1 MCSTGPFP
9 QTFLGKSLYLCIFT
23 TSALLNIT
31 TPAAAIPSP
40 ELVIGSVSS
49 LSQVLAVGFAFIS
62 GATALLARK
71 FGVEFSP
78 NSGRIPVRLML
89 FGLAL
94 IMALGAVNLW
104 QYKAAQSESLARMQ
118 ATLLRPAQFKGTQI
132 KDETLKET
140 SFNAQENSPL
150 AISTTAVQA
159 LLDGPQ
165 SNRPLLFD
173 VRETGEH
180 AMGSLPG
187 ARHVRFPDFRNES
200 IDLNGKQV
208 ILFCHNGN
216 RSSETC
222 AELAAR
228 GVNCK
233 FVAGG
238 IEKWIVEGRTFSD
251 AKVTSLSDLRA
262 LPAYPNK
269 DRLLDSKA
277 FSALMDVGD
286 LQIVDTRYPKDF
298 AAGHLPDAINI
309 PVRSLTT
316 KALQSRIAG
325 LEKKPTVAACYD
337 RRSCFMSQVLGL
349 DLTQNGIDYQG
360 RYTTPWDYFVPP
372 TPKPHVQAWMA
383 QQNTTL
389 WQKSI
394 HQLAAVLVQA
404 SQGIGVVG
412 AIFALALLSRILILP
427 IALKSERDQIVTR
440 NKSTELTAL
449 KTRLAK
455 DPTRKARAIQ
465 QFYSEHG
472 LTPMRNMTALLFLP
486 LMMLGLSA
494 TQEAG
499 LRIGTPMGWVNSMGA
514 ADPLYVMPALF
525 AGLAGLYLHWA
536 VAKTTKQA
544 VLCWGLGV
552 PPLFAMVIGISF
564 LGNLY
569 LCIALGL
576 LLVQRAFVTGRLALW
591 SGSLRRVVRN
601 ILVRHVFQ
609 RVIPL
614 AYSHALTDAGNKSYR
629 LSVLKNAGLPVPQG
643 VVLTTAV
650 IADYNALSLA
660 QKGKFAARIWR
671 MIGKTHCAVRS
682 SAAAEDGAD
691 KSFAG
696 VFDSVLHVDRTGL
709 TAALDAVHTSFSAAR
724 AGSYSGGDTDHDG
737 NILVQVMVDA
747 EYAGVMFTQDSTAP
761 GLMMIELAKGT
772 GDDLVSGRVTPQSLR
787 FGRYTK
793 KPVGTEKPPFD
804 LTYLIKLGDKIEA
817 LFNRP
822 QDIEWA
828 YKGGRFYILQSRDI
842 TTLHLGDATAQARLS
857 EWERVF
863 DVFGASHPD
872 GVILEQDEMS
882 EVLPRPTPASFSL
895 MGQMWA
901 PGGSLDLA
909 CRDLGVAYNV
919 PEGKAGHL
927 YTLFGKTYVDRRM
940 KDDMALQLSAGKA
953 RTLHRL
959 ACEAP
964 ERFRDQIM
972 PELAEFLAPWK
983 ATKFR
988 QMPLE
993 ALKPCLSLFRRKLT
1007 LDYYV
1012 EAERINILAGFAMAE
1027 AQSYVAT
1034 HPEGLDR
1041 LRHNEMSHSPTGM
1054 LRAVAGLPLKARKK
1068 AALAELGHRAMFDYE
1083 LSMPRYCE
1091 TPDLLWPL
1099 LQSLTAPQA
1108 TSGHSVADDD
1118 PVSLALVLQDL
1129 KEQAKHESLWLV
1141 YLIRRVLLAIGKITG
1156 LTDLVFHLTLDEIAT
1171 LTPENTQT
1179 LQALAAERKSR
1190 AKVLK
1195 GAGPKAAELTL
1206 LDCEILSAPNLIA
1219 RVVNAGELQGT
1230 CVSGAAS
1237 VTARVFVVDEDTD
1250 DPQIAFGGFETGDI
1264 LACHMVNPAWL
1275 PFVQR
1280 SGAVLSEVGGWLS
1293 HMSIVAREHNLL
1305 MLVACKGITALHTGQ
1320 QIKAHPNGSVSV
1332 LPSVEPA
1339 VRPAVEV
1346 PVKTAL
1352 NLAS

>member
-1 MCSTGPFP
+1 MCGICKFFRVFSGHGFYLLTV
-9 QTFLGKSLYLCIFT
+9 SLAVLSIMA
-23 TSALLNIT
+23 S
-31 TPAAAIPSP
+31 PVAAIPSP

-49 LSQVLAVGFAFIS
+49 LSQVLAVGFALIS
-62 GATALLARK
+62 GVTALIARK
-71 FGVEFSP
+71 FGIEISP
-78 NSGRIPVRLML
+78 NSGRVPLRLVL

-94 IMALGAVNLW
+94 IVGLGAVNLW
-104 QYKAAQSESLARMQ
+104 QYRAAKAASLARMQ
-118 ATLLRPAQFKGTQI
+118 ATLVRPAQFKGTQI

-140 SFNAQENSPL
+140 SYSSQEDSPL
-150 AISTTAVQA
+150 AITTDEVQA

-165 SNRPLLFD
+165 SSRPMLFD

-187 ARHVRFPDFRNES
+187 ARHVRFPDFMTES
-200 IDLNGKQV
+200 NDLKGKQA

-222 AELAAR
+222 ADLAAR
-228 GVNCK
+228 GVDCK

-238 IEKWIVEGRTFSD
+238 IEKWIVEGRSFSD

-262 LPAYPNK
+262 LPVYPNK
-269 DRLLDSKA
+269 DKLVDSA
-277 FSALMDVGD
+277 DFSALMTAGDV
-286 LQIVDTRYPKDF
+286 QIVDTRYPKDF

-316 KALQSRIAG
+316 KALQSQIAA
-325 LEKKPTVAACYD
+325 LEKKTTVAACYD
-337 RRSCFMSQVLGL
+337 RRSCFMAQVLGL
-349 DLTQNGIDYQG
+349 ELTQKGIDFQG

-372 TPKPHVQAWMA
+372 KPKPHVEAWLA

-389 WQKSI
+389 WQETI
-394 HQLAAVLVQA
+394 HWLAGAMVQM
-404 SQGIGVVG
+404 SQFIGVVG
-412 AIFALALLSRILILP
+412 AVVALAIVSRILILP
-427 IALKSERDQIVTR
+427 IALKSERDQLVTR
-440 NKSTELTAL
+440 ENAPAL
-449 KTRLAK
+449 AEIKTRLAQ
-455 DPTRKARAIQ
+455 DPTRKARAIR

-499 LRIGTPMGWVNSMGA
+499 MRIGQPLGWVQSMGD
-514 ADPLYVMPALF
+514 ADPYYLMPMLF
-525 AGLAGLYLHWA
+525 SGLAGLYLNWA
-536 VAKTTKQA
+536 VAKTRTQA
-544 VLCWGLGV
+544 IMWWAFGV
-552 PPLFAMVIGISF
+552 PLLFAMVVGISF

-569 LCIALGL
+569 LTIALAL
-576 LLVQRAFVTGRLALW
+576 LLVQRAYVTGDLAQW
-591 SGSLRRVVRN
+591 AKSLRQILRNTMVRR
-601 ILVRHVFQ
+601 LYHG
-609 RVIPL
+609 VIPL
-614 AYSHALTDAGNKSYR
+614 AYSHALTEAGNKSYR

-643 VVLTTAV
+643 VVLNTAV
-650 IADYNALSLA
+650 IAQFDGLSPS
-660 QKGKFAARIWR
+660 QKDKFAARIWR
-671 MIGKTHCAVRS
+671 MIGKTPCAVRS

-696 VFDSVLHVDRTGL
+696 VFDSVLHVDSNGL
-709 TAALDAVHTSFSAAR
+709 TAALEAVHNSFSAAR
-724 AGSYSGGDTDHDG
+724 AGSYSDAETDHDG

-747 EYAGVMFTQDSTAP
+747 DYAGVMFTQDSTAP

-772 GDDLVSGRVTPQSLR
+772 GDDLVSGRVTPQCLR

-804 LTYLIKLGDKIEA
+804 LSYLIKLGDRIEA

-828 YKGGRFYILQSRDI
+828 YKNGRFYILQSRDI
-842 TTLHLGDATAQARLS
+842 TTINLGDDAAQARLA

-863 DVFGASHPD
+863 DVFGAAHPD

-882 EVLPRPTPASFSL
+882 EVLPRPTPAAFSL

-919 PEGKAGHL
+919 PEGKSGHL
-927 YTLFGKTYVDRRM
+927 YTLFGKTYVDRPL

-953 RTLHRL
+953 RALHRL

-964 ERFRDQIM
+964 SRFREQIM

-988 QMPLE
+988 QMPLD

-1007 LDYYV
+1007 LEYYV

-1027 AQSYVAT
+1027 AQTYVST
-1034 HPEGLDR
+1034 HPEALHR
-1041 LRHNEMSHSPTGM
+1041 LRNSELTHSPMGI
-1054 LRAVAGLPLKARKK
+1054 LRAGAGQPLKARKK
-1068 AALAELGHRAMFDYE
+1068 AALRDLGHRAMFDYE

-1099 LQSLTAPQA
+1099 LQSLTVPQTKA
-1108 TSGHSVADDD
+1108 GFGNADD
-1118 PVSLALVLQDL
+1118 PVSLALALQDL

-1141 YLIRRVLLAIGKITG
+1141 YLIRRVLVAIGKITG
-1156 LTDLVFHLTLDEIAT
+1156 LNDLVFQLTLDEIIS
-1171 LTPENTQT
+1171 LTVENTEN
-1179 LQALAAERKSR
+1179 LQALAMERKNR
-1190 AKVLK
+1190 AAILK
-1195 GAGPKAAELTL
+1195 GTGPKASELTL
-1206 LDCEILSAPNLIA
+1206 LDCEILSAPNLMERA
-1219 RVVNAGELQGT
+1219 VNAGEFQGT
-1230 CVSGAAS
+1230 CVSGAAA

-1250 DPQIAFGGFETGDI
+1250 DLQTAFNGFETGDV
-1264 LACHMVNPAWL
+1264 LVCHMVNPAWL

-1305 MLVACKGITALHTGQ
+1305 MLVACKGITALHSGQ
-1320 QIKAHPNGSVSV
+1320 KVKVHPNGSIS
-1332 LPSVEPA
+1332 
-1339 VRPAVEV
+1339 VRP
-1346 PVKTAL
+1346 PVAPVLDRTG
-1352 NLAS
+1352 

>member
-1 MCSTGPFP
+1 MCGTGKYFRHFSGKPFYRV
-9 QTFLGKSLYLCIFT
+9 TVSLA
-23 TSALLNIT
+23 ALLPMA

-49 LSQVLAVGFAFIS
+49 LSQVLAVGFAFVS

-78 NSGRIPVRLML
+78 NSGRVPLRLVL

-94 IMALGAVNLW
+94 IIGLGAVNLW
-104 QYKAAQSESLARMQ
+104 QYKAAKSANLARMQ
-118 ATLLRPAQFKGTQI
+118 ATLVRPAQFKGTQI

-140 SFNAQENSPL
+140 SFTAQEDSPL
-150 AISTTAVQA
+150 AITTDAVQA

-165 SNRPLLFD
+165 SNRPMLFD

-187 ARHVRFPDFRNES
+187 ARHVRFPDFMNES
-200 IDLNGKQV
+200 IDLKGKQA

-222 AELAAR
+222 ADLAAR
-228 GVNCK
+228 GVDCK

-238 IEKWIVEGRTFSD
+238 IEKWIVEGRAFSD

-269 DRLLDSKA
+269 DRLIDSA
-277 FSALMDVGD
+277 GFSKMIDAGN

-316 KALQSRIAG
+316 KALQSRIAA

-337 RRSCFMSQVLGL
+337 RRSCFMAQVLGL

-372 TPKPHVQAWMA
+372 KPKPHVVAWLA

-394 HQLAAVLVQA
+394 HWLAGAMVQMSQAV
-404 SQGIGVVG
+404 GVVG
-412 AIFALALLSRILILP
+412 AVFALAVLSRVLILP
-427 IALKSERDQIVTR
+427 IALKSERDQMVTR
-440 NKSTELTAL
+440 DNAPAL
-449 KTRLAK
+449 AEIKTRLAK

-465 QFYSEHG
+465 QFYSAHG

-499 LRIGTPMGWVNSMGA
+499 QRIGRPMGWVASMGV
-514 ADPLYVMPALF
+514 ADPYYLMPVLF

-536 VAKTTKQA
+536 VAKTRRQA
-544 VLCWGLGV
+544 MVCWGLGV
-552 PPLFAMVIGISF
+552 PLLFAMVVGISF

-569 LCIALGL
+569 LSIALTL
-576 LLVQRAFVTGRLALW
+576 LLVQRAYVTGSLMQWAK
-591 SGSLRRVVRN
+591 SLRQMLRN
-601 ILVRHVFQ
+601 TLVRHLYQ
-609 RVIPL
+609 GVIPL

-643 VVLTTAV
+643 VVLNTAV
-650 IADYNALSLA
+650 IARFNGLTPS
-660 QKGKFAARIWR
+660 QKDRFAARIWR
-671 MIGKTHCAVRS
+671 MIGKTPCAVRS

-696 VFDSVLHVDRTGL
+696 VFDSVLHVDRTAL
-709 TAALDAVHTSFSAAR
+709 TDALDAVHSSFSAAR
-724 AGSYSGGDTDHDG
+724 AGIYSGVETDHDG

-747 EYAGVMFTQDSTAP
+747 DYAGVMFTQDSTAP

-804 LTYLIKLGDKIEA
+804 LSYLIRLGDRIEA

-828 YKGGRFYILQSRDI
+828 YKKGRFYILQSRDI
-842 TTLHLGDATAQARLS
+842 TTLHLGDDAAQARLA

-940 KDDMALQLSAGKA
+940 KDDMALQLSASKA

-964 ERFRDQIM
+964 ARFRDQIM

-1027 AQSYVAT
+1027 AQTYVSA

-1041 LRHNEMSHSPTGM
+1041 LRHSELTHSPMGM
-1054 LRAVAGLPLKARKK
+1054 LRSVAGLPLKARKK
-1068 AALAELGHRAMFDYE
+1068 AAMGELGHRAMFDYE
-1083 LSMPRYCE
+1083 LSLPRYCE

-1099 LQSLTAPQA
+1099 LQSLTAPQPTPGRA
-1108 TSGHSVADDD
+1108 VADD
-1118 PVSLALVLQDL
+1118 PVSLALALQDL

-1141 YLIRRVLLAIGKITG
+1141 YLIRRVLVAIGKISG
-1156 LTDLVFHLTLDEIAT
+1156 LNDLVFHLTLDEAVT
-1171 LTPENTQT
+1171 LTPENTLD
-1179 LQALAAERKSR
+1179 LQALALERKSR
-1190 AKVLK
+1190 AEVLK
-1195 GAGPKAAELTL
+1195 GAGPKASELTL

-1237 VTARVFVVDEDTD
+1237 VIARVFVVDEDTD
-1250 DPQIAFGGFETGDI
+1250 DLQAAFNGFETGDI
-1264 LACHMVNPAWL
+1264 LVCHMVNPAWL

-1280 SGAVLSEVGGWLS
+1280 SSAVLSEVGGWLS

-1305 MLVACKGITALHTGQ
+1305 MLVACKGITALHRGQ
-1320 QIKAHPNGSVSV
+1320 QVKIHPNGSISV
-1332 LPSVEPA
+1332 LPELEPA
-1339 VRPAVEV
+1339 LERVG
-1346 PVKTAL
+1346 
-1352 NLAS
+1352 

>member
-1 MCSTGPFP
+1 MCSIYGF
-9 QTFLGKSLYLCIFT
+9 FRYFSGN
-23 TSALLNIT
+23 TSHLLLFSGAALFQLA
-31 TPAAAIPSP
+31 TPASAIPSP

-49 LSQVLAVGFAFIS
+49 LSQVLAVGFAFVS

-78 NSGRIPVRLML
+78 NSGRVPLRLVL
-89 FGLAL
+89 LGLAL
-94 IMALGAVNLW
+94 IAGLGAVNLW
-104 QYKAAQSESLARMQ
+104 QYKAAKTARLERMQ

-132 KDETLKET
+132 KDESLKET
-140 SFNAQENSPL
+140 SFTAQENSPL
-150 AISTTAVQA
+150 AITTDAVQA
-159 LLDGPQ
+159 LLDNPQ
-165 SNRPLLFD
+165 SNRPILFD

-187 ARHVRFPDFRNES
+187 ARHVRFPDFMNETK
-200 IDLNGKQV
+200 DLRGKQA

-228 GVNCK
+228 GVDCK
-233 FVAGG
+233 FIAGG
-238 IEKWIVEGRTFSD
+238 IEKWIVEGRDFSD

-269 DRLLDSKA
+269 DRLIGSAD
-277 FSALMDVGD
+277 FTALMDTGD

-316 KALQSRIAG
+316 KALQSRIAE

-337 RRSCFMSQVLGL
+337 RRSCFMAQVLGL

-372 TPKPHVQAWMA
+372 TPKPHVVAWLA
-383 QQNTTL
+383 QQNTSL

-394 HQLAAVLVQA
+394 HWLAGALVHTSQAV
-404 SQGIGVVG
+404 GVVG
-412 AIFALALLSRILILP
+412 AVFILAVLSRILILP
-427 IALKSERDQIVTR
+427 IALKSERDQMVTR
-440 NKSTELTAL
+440 DKAPVLAEIKS
-449 KTRLAK
+449 RLAQ

-465 QFYSEHG
+465 QFSAEHG
-472 LTPMRNMTALLFLP
+472 LTPMRNITALLFLP

-499 LRIGTPMGWVNSMGA
+499 VRIGQPMGWVTSMGDS
-514 ADPLYVMPALF
+514 DPFYLMPAAF

-536 VAKTTKQA
+536 VARTRRQA
-544 VLCWGLGV
+544 ILCWGLGV
-552 PPLFAMVIGISF
+552 PLLFAMVVGISF

-569 LCIALGL
+569 LSIALVL
-576 LLVQRAFVTGRLALW
+576 LLVQRAYVTGGLKQWAKSSRRM
-591 SGSLRRVVRN
+591 LRN
-601 ILVRHVFQ
+601 TLVRHLYQGV
-609 RVIPL
+609 VPL

-629 LSVLKNAGLPVPQG
+629 LSVMKNAGLPVPQG
-643 VVLTTAV
+643 VVLNTAV
-650 IADYNALSLA
+650 IAQFNRLSPS
-660 QKGKFAARIWR
+660 QKDRFAARIWR
-671 MIGKTHCAVRS
+671 MIGKTPCAVRS

-696 VFDSVLHVDRTGL
+696 VFDSVLHVDRKGL
-709 TAALDAVHTSFSAAR
+709 TAALDAVHSAFSAAR
-724 AGSYSGGDTDHDG
+724 AGSYSGSDTDHDG

-747 EYAGVMFTQDSTAP
+747 DYAGVMFTQDSTAP

-793 KPVGTEKPPFD
+793 KPVDAEKPPFD
-804 LTYLIKLGDKIEA
+804 LSYLIKLGDRIEA
-817 LFNRP
+817 LFNCP

-828 YKGGRFYILQSRDI
+828 YKNGRYYILQSRDI
-842 TTLHLGDATAQARLS
+842 TTLHLGDDAAQARLA

-863 DVFGASHPD
+863 DVFGTSHPD

-940 KDDMALQLSAGKA
+940 KDDMALQLSASKA
-953 RTLHRL
+953 RSLHRL
-959 ACEAP
+959 ACEASD
-964 ERFRDQIM
+964 RFRDRIM

-988 QMPLE
+988 QMPLD

-1007 LDYYV
+1007 LEYYV

-1027 AQSYVAT
+1027 AQSHVST
-1034 HPEGLDR
+1034 HPDGLDR
-1041 LRHNEMSHSPTGM
+1041 LRHSELTHSPMGM
-1054 LRAVAGLPLKARKK
+1054 LRSVAGLPLKARKK
-1068 AALAELGHRAMFDYE
+1068 AAMGKLGHRAMFDYE

-1108 TSGHSVADDD
+1108 PSGPVVADD
-1118 PVSLALVLQDL
+1118 PVSLALALQDL

-1141 YLIRRVLLAIGKITG
+1141 YLIRRVLVAIGKISG
-1156 LTDLVFHLTLDEIAT
+1156 LNDLVFHLTLDEIVT
-1171 LTPENTQT
+1171 LSPENTLP
-1179 LQALAAERKSR
+1179 LQDLAIKRKSR
-1190 AKVLK
+1190 AELLK
-1195 GAGPKAAELTL
+1195 GAGPKASELTL
-1206 LDCEILSAPNLIA
+1206 HECEILSAPHLIA
-1219 RVVNAGELQGT
+1219 RAENTGELQGT

-1250 DPQIAFGGFETGDI
+1250 DLQTAFNGFETGDI
-1264 LACHMVNPAWL
+1264 LVCHMVNPTWL

-1305 MLVACKGITALHTGQ
+1305 MLVACKGITALQRGQ
-1320 QIKAHPNGSVSV
+1320 QVKVHPNGSISI
-1332 LPSVEPA
+1332 LPIGEPA
-1339 VRPAVEV
+1339 LKRVG
-1346 PVKTAL
+1346 
-1352 NLAS
+1352 